1 MNVLMLYPEYPE
13 TFWGFQ
19 HVLKFVSKKAAFPP
33 LGLLTVASLLPEHW
47 GKRLV
52 DLNIDPVQDPD
63 WEWADLVFISAML
76 IQKEGVDQLI
86 DQAKAR
92 GKTVVGGGPA
102 FLAQPESFPQVDH
115 FVLDEAEITLPW
127 FVQDIENN
135 RAGKMYSSKERPDL
149 TQVPLPMW
157 SLIDVHKYATMP
169 IQFSRG
175 CPFDCEFCD
184 IFLLNGRKPRTKSPE
199 QMARELQSLYDAGW
213 RSSVFVVDDNF
224 IGNKRRVKEMLP
236 RVIDW
241 QKEHDYPFTLLTEAS
256 VDLAQD
262 EELMDL
268 MSWANFNKVFLGLET
283 PCLESLKECGK
294 TQNTKLDLA
303 DAVRIIHQHGMQ
315 VMGGFIVGFDSDT
328 ESIFEAQ
335 IRFIQQIGVVTAMVG
350 ILGAIPQTRLW
361 HRLRAEG
368 RLLSETSGNNTDGSI
383 NFIPRMGIS
392 NLLSGY
398 KRVVRTIY
406 SPRMY
411 YARINTFLK
420 NYRPTAKG
428 HYSMRDIKAAISSM
442 WRIGLCSRACIWYW
456 PLIIKT
462 ALTRIKALP
471 AALELAIYGYHFQKV
486 AKRCQKAMEESENEK
501 ESLSN
506 TSMGSC

>member
-33 LGLLTVASLLPEHW
+33 LGLLTVASLLPADW

-52 DLNIDPVQDPD
+52 DLNTDSIREAD
-63 WEWADLVFISAML
+63 WEWADLIFISAML
-76 IQKEGVDQLI
+76 IQKDGVEELL

-92 GKTVVGGGPA
+92 GKTVVAGGPA
-102 FLAQPESFPQVDH
+102 FLAQPESYPQVDH

-127 FVQDIENN
+127 FVQDMENN
-135 RAGKMYSSKERPDL
+135 QARHMYTSKERPDL

-157 SLIDVHKYATMP
+157 SLIDVHKYATLP

-184 IFLLNGRKPRTKSPE
+184 IFLLNGRKPRTKTPE
-199 QMARELQSLYDAGW
+199 QMVQELQTLYDAGW
-213 RSSVFVVDDNF
+213 RSSVFIVDDNF

-236 RVIDW
+236 AVIEW
-241 QKEHDYPFTLLTEAS
+241 QKEHNFPFTLLTEAS
-256 VDLAQD
+256 VNLAQD

-294 TQNTKLDLA
+294 TQNTTIDLA
-303 DAVRIIHQHGMQ
+303 DAVRIIQQHGMQ

-350 ILGAIPQTRLW
+350 ILGAIPHTRLW

-383 NFIPRMGIS
+383 NFVPKMGIQ
-392 NLLSGY
+392 NLLAGY
-398 KRVVRTIY
+398 KRVVKTIY

-411 YARINTFLK
+411 YSRINTFLK

-428 HYSMRDIKAAISSM
+428 HYSMREVKAAIAST
-442 WRIGLCSRACIWYW
+442 WRIGLFSKSCIWYW
-456 PLIIKT
+456 PLVIKT

-486 AKRCQKAMEESENEK
+486 AKRCQKAMELPEK
-501 ESLSN
+501 EQERWSN
-506 TSMGSC
+506 TSVGSC

>member
-1 MNVLMLYPEYPE
+1 MLYPRYPE

-19 HVLKFVSKKAAFPP
+19 HVLRFISKKAAFPP
-33 LGLLTVASLLPEHW
+33 LGLLTVASLLPREW

-52 DLNIDPVQDPD
+52 DLNTEDSVPEAD

-76 IQKEGVDQLI
+76 IQKEGIEELLHE
-86 DQAKAR
+86 AKAK
-92 GKTVVGGGPA
+92 GKTVVAGGPA
-102 FLAQPESFPQVDH
+102 FLAQPENYPLVDH
-115 FVLDEAEITLPW
+115 FVLDEAEITLPR
-127 FVQDIENN
+127 FVRDIEQG
-135 RAGKMYSSKERPDL
+135 RAEHMYTSEERPDL

-157 SLIDVHKYATMP
+157 SLIDVRKYATMP

-184 IFLLNGRKPRTKSPE
+184 IFLLNGRKPRTKTPE
-199 QMARELQSLYDAGW
+199 QMVQELQALYDAGW
-213 RSSVFVVDDNF
+213 RASVFIVDDNF

-236 RVIDW
+236 ALIKW
-241 QKEHDYPFTLLTEAS
+241 QKEYDYPFTLLTEAS
-256 VDLAQD
+256 VNLAQD
-262 EELMDL
+262 EELMNL

-283 PCLESLKECGK
+283 PCMESLQECGK
-294 TQNTKLDLA
+294 TQNTKIDLA
-303 DAVRIIHQHGMQ
+303 EAVRIIQQHGMQ

-383 NFIPRMGIS
+383 NFVPRMGMH
-392 NLLSGY
+392 NLLVGY
-398 KRVVRTIY
+398 KRVVNTIY

-411 YARINTFLK
+411 YSRINTFLK
-420 NYRPTAKG
+420 NYQPTAKG
-428 HYSMRDIKAAISSM
+428 RYSLREIKAAIAST
-442 WRIGLCSRACIWYW
+442 WRIGIFSKSCIWYW
-456 PLIIKT
+456 PLMIKT

-471 AALELAIYGYHFQKV
+471 TALELAIYGYHFQKV
-486 AKRCQKAMEESENEK
+486 AKRCQKVVELPESDQDK
-501 ESLSN
+501 WSGP
-506 TSMGSC
+506 SMGTC

>member
-33 LGLLTVASLLPEHW
+33 LGLLTVASLLPPEW

-52 DLNIDPVQDPD
+52 DLNTDPVREAD
-63 WEWADLVFISAML
+63 WEWADMVFISAML
-76 IQKEGVDQLI
+76 IQKEGVEELL

-92 GKTVVGGGPA
+92 GKTVVAGGPA
-102 FLAQPESFPQVDH
+102 FLAQPESYPQVDH

-127 FVQDIENN
+127 FVRDFQDN
-135 RAGKMYSSKERPDL
+135 RAGRMYSSKERPDL
-149 TQVPLPMW
+149 KQVPLPMW

-184 IFLLNGRKPRTKSPE
+184 IFLLNGRKPRTKTPE
-199 QMARELQSLYDAGW
+199 QMVQELQTLYDAGW
-213 RSSVFVVDDNF
+213 RSSVFIVDDNF

-236 RVIDW
+236 AVISW
-241 QKEHDYPFTLLTEAS
+241 QKDHDYPFTLLTEAS
-256 VDLAQD
+256 VNLAQD

-294 TQNTKLDLA
+294 TQNTAIDLA
-303 DAVRIIHQHGMQ
+303 EAVRIIHQHGMQ

-350 ILGAIPQTRLW
+350 ILGAIPHTRLW
-361 HRLRAEG
+361 HRLQAEG

-383 NFIPRMGIS
+383 NFEPKMGIH

-398 KRVVRTIY
+398 KRVVKTIY

-411 YARINTFLK
+411 YSRINTFLK

-428 HYSMRDIKAAISSM
+428 HYSLRDIKAAIAST
-442 WRIGLCSRACIWYW
+442 WRIGVFSRACLWYW

-462 ALTRIKALP
+462 ALTRVKALP

-486 AKRCQKAMEESENEK
+486 AKRCQKAMEVPEK
-501 ESLSN
+501 EQEAWPK
-506 TSMGSC
+506 TSVGSC